1 MIKSAISV
9 VKNMVDFL
17 FCVLAQLVLNTLN
30 IPILSWHIAFFEPM
44 ESHLLLS
51 SFEFSAVLLWD
62 ESHHL

>member
-1 MIKSAISV
+1 
-9 VKNMVDFL
+9 MVDFL